1 MTDVETGDH
10 LIQCMVY
17 IDLNMVRAGIVKHPE
32 DWQCGGYNCIMKP
45 PQRYRLT
52 DYKKLMELTE
62 IMEFDPF
69 PNTYSKWVDSVTMKR
84 NFSRQPQWTESFAV
98 GNSFLVNRAKD
109 LMGYK
114 TIGRIVFENDGSFL
128 LRETQSSYESILSI
142 ADNGPSEDNTH
153 G

>member
-1 MTDVETGDH
+1 MAPFIKTVVESIKGLHKSKQLSSILLIHTFAWYLKHNLLINKEKGNCTG
-10 LIQCMVY
+10 
-17 IDLNMVRAGIVKHPE
+17 P
-32 DWQCGGYNCIMKP
+32 
-45 PQRYRLT
+45 
-52 DYKKLMELTE
+52 
-62 IMEFDPF
+62 
-69 PNTYSKWVDSVTMKR
+69 

-114 TIGRIVFENDGSFL
+114 AIGRIVFENDGSFL

-142 ADNGPSEDNTH
+142 ADKGPSEDNTH